1 MPEPPTPE
9 TCRLVAGPHRPHRV
23 DRGPWGALDCPG
35 VAEPAP
41 AVDEQSTAGLDLAE
55 ATEAR
60 ALLASGL
67 EARGIEVPHLAGPK
81 ALAEIALACLDAD
94 DQATAALRADLAEAR
109 ATRGAHAPDGGAHG
123 PTATAHSGRAS
134 DLRTAILHAVSPHV
148 RDGGCQVDDVCVL
161 CRWAEERTDAVMA
174 AVADHIRQLVIPR
187 SQTDPPEEIQPCSG
201 SDWCTCPRCRPD
213 RQ

>member
-1 MPEPPTPE
+1 MPSADQCP
-9 TCRLVAGPHRPHRV
+9 RSGQPHEPHRV
-23 DRGPWGALDCPG
+23 HLGPWGVLDCPG
-35 VAEPAP
+35 VPVP
-41 AVDEQSTAGLDLAE
+41 VDEQPAAELDLAD

-109 ATRGAHAPDGGAHG
+109 TMRGAHAPAGSAHG
-123 PTATAHSGRAS
+123 PDGAAHSPRAS

-148 RDGGCQVDDVCVL
+148 RDGGCRVDDVCVL

-187 SQTDPPEEIQPCSG
+187 SHADPPG
-201 SDWCTCPRCRPD
+201 